1 MHSLLNRSQLIQTA
15 MTIRSYAQIKNKMA
29 LAGLLMGAA
38 SLYAPTL
45 NAAPIYKVV
54 DEKTGQVTFTD
65 RPQNYEN
72 KSGKQISETSIVTDT
87 RSTSNGGTSSSLAV
101 NNSVVNNSPAAS
113 AKPMV
118 VSNATPPALEN
129 ASSTTQ
135 AARVNYQLTMTE
147 PSEERAYRRPAQS
160 IVISLQLKPALQ
172 AGDSVSI
179 MLDGNEVAQGLNASI
194 STVYILPGSHVIN
207 AVVKN
212 KKGQVVKQTS
222 RTVYVIQNTQTLQNN
237 KKIAQQLLAYQRL
250 PWHQKVLLKMR
261 QDGKQPNMQ
270 SFTKPVADKPMTLE
284 QPAIK

>member
-1 MHSLLNRSQLIQTA
+1 MHSLLNRSQLIPTA
-15 MTIRSYAQIKNKMA
+15 MTIRSHARIKNKMA
-29 LAGLLMGAA
+29 LAGLLIGVA

-65 RPQNYEN
+65 RPQNYQQQA
-72 KSGKQISETSIVTDT
+72 GKQISQTSVMTGND
-87 RSTSNGGTSSSLAV
+87 SVGANSSSQT
-101 NNSVVNNSPAAS
+101 NNTSPQPANTTQLPAAAS
-113 AKPMV
+113 ATS
-118 VSNATPPALEN
+118 SNDPTVNKGPI
-129 ASSTTQ
+129 
-135 AARVNYQLTMTE
+135 NYQLTMTE

-160 IVISLQLKPALQ
+160 IVVALQVKPVLQ

-194 STVYILPGSHVIN
+194 STVDILPGAHVIN

-212 KKGQVVKQTS
+212 KKGQTLKQIS

-237 KKIAQQLLAYQRL
+237 KKIAEQLLAYQQL
-250 PWHQKVLLKMR
+250 PWHQKVLLKLR

-270 SFTKPVADKPMTLE
+270 SFTKPIVDKPMTLE
-284 QPAIK
+284 QPVIK

>member
-54 DEKTGQVTFTD
+54 NEKTGQVTFTD

-72 KSGKQISETSIVTDT
+72 KAGKQISETSIVTDT
-87 RSTSNGGTSSSLAV
+87 RSTSNGADNSPAV

-113 AKPMV
+113 AKLMV
-118 VSNATPPALEN
+118 VSNAMPPALEN
-129 ASSTTQ
+129 ASSTNQ
-135 AARVNYQLTMTE
+135 AARINYQLTMIE

-160 IVISLQLKPALQ
+160 IVVTLQIKPALQ
-172 AGDSVSI
+172 VGDSVSI
-179 MLDGNEVAQGLNASI
+179 TLDGNEVAQGLSASI
-194 STVYILPGSHVIN
+194 STVDILPGSHVIHAVIKN
-207 AVVKN
+207 A
-212 KKGQVVKQTS
+212 KGQTLKQIS
-222 RTVYVIQNTQTLQNN
+222 RTIYVIQNTQTLQNN
-237 KKIAQQLLAYQRL
+237 KKIAEQLLAYQRL
-250 PWHQKVLLKMR
+250 PWHQKVLLKLR

-270 SFTKPVADKPMTLE
+270 TFNKPQVDTPMTLE

>member
-45 NAAPIYKVV
+45 NAALIYKVV

-72 KSGKQISETSIVTDT
+72 KSGKQISETSVMTDT
-87 RSTSNGGTSSSLAV
+87 RSTSNSATSNSPTV
-101 NNSVVNNSPAAS
+101 NSSVVTHNSAES
-113 AKPMV
+113 AKPMAA
-118 VSNATPPALEN
+118 SNATPPALEN

-160 IVISLQLKPALQ
+160 IVVTLQVRPALQ

-194 STVYILPGSHVIN
+194 STVDILPGSHVIN
-207 AVVKN
+207 AVIN
-212 KKGQVVKQTS
+212 NAKGQTLKQIS

-270 SFTKPVADKPMTLE
+270 SFTKPIVDKPTTLE
-284 QPAIK
+284 QPVIR